1 MIIQMHSG
9 STRGKALLD
18 IVVNL
23 IKVVESVFFKNPMFQ
38 ITVYLYVN
46 IQNDNSNLNISQGY

>member
-38 ITVYLYVN
+38 ITVYL
-46 IQNDNSNLNISQGY
+46 

>member
-23 IKVVESVFFKNPMFQ
+23 IKGVEKDIVVNLIKGVESVFFKNPMFQ
-38 ITVYLYVN
+38 ITVYL
-46 IQNDNSNLNISQGY
+46 